1 MLQNRVVKTKSSSVS
16 FENTLVHSVPSKN
29 STALDARYTQCYTP
43 LDLEQKTMVGKYKKI
58 PVFRGGTE
66 YG

>member
-29 STALDARYTQCYTP
+29 STALDARYSQCYTP
-43 LDLEQKTMVGKYKKI
+43 INLEQKLW
-58 PVFRGGTE
+58 RGVQKNPGFWRRN
-66 YG
+66 